1 MQFEVEVYRNELG
14 EFVATAIAYEVTVK
28 GRTEPEALALMMEA
42 LAKHFK
48 DRPRSVE
55 RA

>member
-14 EFVATAIAYEVTVK
+14 QWVAEAVQYKVTVK
-28 GRTEPEALALMMEA
+28 GRTEQEALALIMEA

-48 DRPRSVE
+48 RGKTS
-55 RA
+55 